1 MDDVKTKKFLGQHW
15 LNDDFILDEIC
26 RAAELASGNFILEIG
41 PGKGSL
47 TKKLVDADAHVYAVE
62 FDDEAVRYIRGNF
75 QYYIQT
81 GEIEIEQADI
91 RKIDLRKFP
100 VGYKVVANIPYYLTS
115 HLIHLISE
123 SQNSP
128 EKAVLL
134 IQKEVAERVC
144 AKPGDMSVLS
154 VASQFYW
161 RVSKGVIVE
170 PKYFTPPPKVDSQV
184 IILDKREKPM
194 FDVDQKMFFRLVKS
208 GFSAKRKTLLNSLSG
223 GLRMNKSEVESILR
237 LTNISPVRRP
247 QELSMD
253 EWAELYK
260 AFESNL

>member
-1 MDDVKTKKFLGQHW
+1 MDDVKTKKSLGQHW
-15 LNDDFILDEIC
+15 LNNDFILDEIC
-26 RAAELASGNFILEIG
+26 RVAELAGGGFILEIG

-47 TKKLVDADAHVYAVE
+47 TKKLLDAGVHVYAVE
-62 FDDEAVRYIRGNF
+62 FDDEAVRYMQGSF
-75 QYYIQT
+75 QHYLQA
-81 GEIEIEQADI
+81 GELEIEQADI

-100 VGYKVVANIPYYLTS
+100 VGFKVVANIPYYLTS

-123 SQNSP
+123 SQNP
-128 EKAVLL
+128 PDKAVLL

-144 AKPGDMSVLS
+144 AKPGDMSILS

-161 RVSKGVIVE
+161 HVSKGVIVE

-184 IILDKREKPM
+184 ILLDKRDKPM
-194 FDVDQKMFFRLVKS
+194 FDVDQKIFFRLVKS

-223 GLRMNKSEVESILR
+223 GLRINKSEAESIIK
-237 LTNISPVRRP
+237 LTSVSPARRP

-253 EWAELYK
+253 EWFELYK
-260 AFESNL
+260 AFKGSL